1 MLRAA
6 HSDLT
11 VQPQPEILEAIM
23 PATIVVGGQY
33 GSEGKGK
40 VVALLAGRS
49 KSPWLVRCG
58 GPNSGHTV
66 TIDGNDVILRSV
78 PCSSEPHTATF
89 CISAGCAIDETILL
103 RELDLLNIDRQRII
117 VDPRAVIVTEEDREA
132 ERRDLKEIASTCSG
146 TGAASVRRMSRRTD
160 VSLANTSD
168 AILSRCRVE
177 TVAPLLHNVLDDGGD
192 VIVEGTQGFALS
204 LLHGPDYPFVTS
216 RDTTAAGFAM
226 EVGLSPRLI
235 DAIVMVVRTF
245 PIRVGGPSGPFA
257 DEISWEEL
265 ARISGAPQALPEYT
279 SVTKRLRRVA
289 RFDLEAI
296 KVACKYN
303 RPTSLAVMG
312 LDRIDYANTGLTQ
325 VCKLTTKAR
334 NFLEDIE
341 LATAV
346 PVEFVGTGFGTFDA
360 IHPVPES
367 HRIEISHA

>member
-1 MLRAA
+1 MLRAVL
-6 HSDLT
+6 SDLT
-11 VQPQPEILEAIM
+11 VRPQPEILEAIM

-40 VVALLAGRS
+40 VVALLASRS

-66 TIDGNDVILRSV
+66 TIDGNDVILRQV
-78 PCSSEPHTATF
+78 PCCSEPDTATF

-103 RELDLLNIDRQRII
+103 RELDLLNVDRQRII

-132 ERRDLKEIASTCSG
+132 ERRALKDIASTCSG
-146 TGAASVRRMSRRTD
+146 TGAASVRRMSRRSD

-168 AILSRCRVE
+168 AILGRCRVE
-177 TVAPLLHNVLDDGGD
+177 TVAPLLHNVLDDGGN

-235 DAIVMVVRTF
+235 NDIVMVVRTF

-257 DEISWEEL
+257 DEISWDEI
-265 ARISGAPQALPEYT
+265 ATISCAPKALPEYT

-289 RFDLEAI
+289 RFDIEAV
-296 KVACKYN
+296 KLACQYN

-312 LDRIDYANTGLTQ
+312 LDRIEYANTGATQARGLT
-325 VCKLTTKAR
+325 LKAR
-334 NFLEDIE
+334 AFLEDLQ

-346 PVEFVGTGFGTFDA
+346 PVEFAGTGFGTFDVVTLGA
-360 IHPVPES
+360 
-367 HRIEISHA
+367 RIRGTELCHA